1 MPRYVGF
8 AAVVAAMALA
18 MVLWARSGVEVTNA
32 DVVRSSAGISPYE
45 IMTNSKNLPV
55 RHIENPM

>member
-1 MPRYVGF
+1 MPRYVSF

-32 DVVRSSAGISPYE
+32 DVVRSSAGISPYG

>member
-1 MPRYVGF
+1 MPRYVSF